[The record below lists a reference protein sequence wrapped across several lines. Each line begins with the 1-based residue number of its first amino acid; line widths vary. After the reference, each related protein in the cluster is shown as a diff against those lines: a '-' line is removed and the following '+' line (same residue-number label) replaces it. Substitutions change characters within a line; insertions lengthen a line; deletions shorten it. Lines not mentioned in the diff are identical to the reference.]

1 MKYLTCIL
9 LASCLCLLGSRCQE
23 KLRVCPDEWIV
34 NAMPDAV
41 EEGMTPKGPQ
51 EYYIYQGK
59 RVEIA
64 AFDTTW
70 VRKNCTGLKPNV
82 VH

>member
-1 MKYLTCIL
+1 
-9 LASCLCLLGSRCQE
+9 
-23 KLRVCPDEWIV
+23 
-34 NAMPDAV
+34 MPDAV